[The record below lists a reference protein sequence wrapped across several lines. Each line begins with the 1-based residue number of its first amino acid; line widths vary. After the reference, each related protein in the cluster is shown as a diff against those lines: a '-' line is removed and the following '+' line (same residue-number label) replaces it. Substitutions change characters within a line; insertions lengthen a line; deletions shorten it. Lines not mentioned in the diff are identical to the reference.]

1 MVAEYAEKMVTSP
14 GSVLAREKKSV
25 SDVNKLVTGSLTVLN
40 RVS

>member
-14 GSVLAREKKSV
+14 ENVPAREKKSV
-25 SDVNKLVTGSLTVLN
+25 LDVNKLVTGSLTVLN